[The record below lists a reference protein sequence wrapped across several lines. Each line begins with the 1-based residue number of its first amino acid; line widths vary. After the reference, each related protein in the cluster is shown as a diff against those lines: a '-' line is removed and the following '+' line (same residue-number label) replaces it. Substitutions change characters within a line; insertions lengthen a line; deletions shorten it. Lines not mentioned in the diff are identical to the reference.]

1 MGEVINLKKIPI
13 NIIWLLIIIIAFLYW
28 QNNDIVITNID
39 VNNGNIPSN
48 FDKFKILQVSDL
60 HNKKFGKNQ
69 NKLVKLT
76 KKINPD
82 IIVVTGD
89 AIDIR
94 KTNMDIA
101 INYLSQIAKSYP
113 TYYVSG
119 NHERRIKGYNRFEEL
134 LIQNNVKVLNNKYKN
149 IKIGNKEISLI
160 GMKDISFIKSKDKRK
175 EYLNTLKDI
184 KKEVNNNFTILLSH
198 RPEIIDIYS
207 QSKVDLV
214 FTGHAHGGQIRLPF
228 IDGLFAPNQGLLPKY
243 TSGKFKNGSTEMIV
257 SRGLGNS
264 LFPFRIFNRPELI
277 VTTLNKE

>member
-1 MGEVINLKKIPI
+1 MNLKKIAI
-13 NIIWLLIIIIAFLYW
+13 SMSRLLIIIIAFLHW
-28 QNNDIVITNID
+28 QNNDIVITDTDI
-39 VNNGNIPSN
+39 NNRNIPSN

-60 HNKKFGKNQ
+60 HNKEFGKNQ
-69 NKLVKLT
+69 NKLVNLT
-76 KKINPD
+76 NKINPD

-89 AIDIR
+89 AIDSR

-101 INYLSQIAKSYP
+101 IGYLSQIAKIYP

-119 NHERRIKGYNRFEEL
+119 NHERRIKEYNRFEEL
-134 LIQNNVKVLNNKYKN
+134 LIQNNVKVLNNQYEN
-149 IKIGNKEISLI
+149 IKIGNEEISLI

-175 EYLNTLKDI
+175 EYLSTLKDI
-184 KKEVNNNFTILLSH
+184 KKAVNNDFTILLSH

-207 QSKVDLV
+207 ESKVDLV

-228 IDGLFAPNQGLLPKY
+228 TDGLFAPNQGLLPRY
-243 TSGKFKNGSTEMIV
+243 TSGKFKKGNTEMIV

-277 VTTLNKE
+277 VATLNKD

>member
-1 MGEVINLKKIPI
+1 MNLKRIPI

-89 AIDIR
+89 AIDSR

-119 NHERRIKGYNRFEEL
+119 NHERRIKCIAAL
-134 LIQNNVKVLNNKYKN
+134 LFY
-149 IKIGNKEISLI
+149 
-160 GMKDISFIKSKDKRK
+160 F
-175 EYLNTLKDI
+175 
-184 KKEVNNNFTILLSH
+184 
-198 RPEIIDIYS
+198 
-207 QSKVDLV
+207 
-214 FTGHAHGGQIRLPF
+214 
-228 IDGLFAPNQGLLPKY
+228 
-243 TSGKFKNGSTEMIV
+243 
-257 SRGLGNS
+257 
-264 LFPFRIFNRPELI
+264 
-277 VTTLNKE
+277 

>member
-1 MGEVINLKKIPI
+1 MNLKRIPI

-89 AIDIR
+89 AIDSR

-228 IDGLFAPNQGLLPKY
+228 TDGLFAPNQGLLPKY
-243 TSGKFKNGSTEMIV
+243 TSGSFKKGNTEMIV

>member
-1 MGEVINLKKIPI
+1 MSR
-13 NIIWLLIIIIAFLYW
+13 LLIIIIAFLHW
-28 QNNDIVITNID
+28 QNNDIVITDID
-39 VNNGNIPSN
+39 INNRNIPSN

-60 HNKKFGKNQ
+60 HNKEFGKNQ
-69 NKLVKLT
+69 NKLVNLT
-76 KKINPD
+76 NKINPD

-89 AIDIR
+89 AIDSR

-101 INYLSQIAKSYP
+101 IGYLSQIAKIYP

-119 NHERRIKGYNRFEEL
+119 NHERRIKEYNRFEEL
-134 LIQNNVKVLNNKYKN
+134 LIQNNVKVLNNQYEN
-149 IKIGNKEISLI
+149 IKIGNEEISLI

-175 EYLNTLKDI
+175 EYLSTLKDI
-184 KKEVNNNFTILLSH
+184 KKAVNNDFTILLSH

-207 QSKVDLV
+207 ESKVDLV

-228 IDGLFAPNQGLLPKY
+228 TDGLFAPNQGLLPRY
-243 TSGKFKNGSTEMIV
+243 TSGKFKKGNTEMIV

-277 VTTLNKE
+277 VATLNKD

>member
-1 MGEVINLKKIPI
+1 MNFKKMAINMMFFLVIIVS
-13 NIIWLLIIIIAFLYW
+13 FLYW

-39 VNNGNIPSN
+39 INNGKIPSN

-69 NKLVKLT
+69 SKLVNLT
-76 KKINPD
+76 NKINPD

-89 AIDIR
+89 AIDSR

-101 INYLSQIAKSYP
+101 IDYLSQIAKIYP

-119 NHERRIKGYNRFEEL
+119 NHERRIKEYNRFEEL
-134 LIQNNVKVLNNKYKN
+134 LIQNNVKVLNNQYEN
-149 IKIGNKEISLI
+149 IKIGNEEISLI
-160 GMKDISFIKSKDKRK
+160 GMKDISFIKSKDRRK
-175 EYLNTLKDI
+175 EYLSTLKDI
-184 KKEVNNNFTILLSH
+184 KKDVSDNFTILLSH
-198 RPEIIDIYS
+198 RPEIIDVYS
-207 QSKVDLV
+207 ESKVDLV

-228 IDGLFAPNQGLLPKY
+228 TDGLFAPNQGLLPRY
-243 TSGKFKNGSTEMIV
+243 TSGKFKKGNTEMIV

-277 VTTLNKE
+277 LTTLNKD

>member
-1 MGEVINLKKIPI
+1 MNLKRIPI

-89 AIDIR
+89 AIDSR

-228 IDGLFAPNQGLLPKY
+228 TDGLFAPNQGLLPKY

>member
-1 MGEVINLKKIPI
+1 MNLKKIPI

-89 AIDIR
+89 AIDSR

-228 IDGLFAPNQGLLPKY
+228 TDGLFAPNQGLLPKY

>member
-1 MGEVINLKKIPI
+1 MNLKRIPI

-89 AIDIR
+89 AIDSR

-198 RPEIIDIYS
+198 RPELLSAYFDRNI
-207 QSKVDLV
+207 DLV
-214 FTGHAHGGQIRLPF
+214 LTGHAHGGQFRIE
-228 IDGLFAPNQGLLPKY
+228 GLGGLIAPNQGILPKY
-243 TSGKFKNGSTEMIV
+243 TEGIHTSKDKNTTMII

-264 LFPFRIFNRPELI
+264 VIPLRINNNPELVI
-277 VTTLNKE
+277 VNINNK

>member
-1 MGEVINLKKIPI
+1 MNLKRIPI

-228 IDGLFAPNQGLLPKY
+228 TDGLFAPNQGLLPKY

>member
-1 MGEVINLKKIPI
+1 MNLKKIAI
-13 NIIWLLIIIIAFLYW
+13 SMSRLLIIIIAFLYW
-28 QNNDIVITNID
+28 QNNDIVITDID
-39 VNNGNIPSN
+39 INNRNIPSN

-69 NKLVKLT
+69 SKLVNLT
-76 KKINPD
+76 NKINPD

-89 AIDIR
+89 AIDSR

-101 INYLSQIAKSYP
+101 IDYLSQIAKIYP

-119 NHERRIKGYNRFEEL
+119 NHERRIKEYNRFEEL
-134 LIQNNVKVLNNKYKN
+134 LIQNNVKVLNNQYEN
-149 IKIGNKEISLI
+149 IKIGNEEISLI

-175 EYLNTLKDI
+175 EYLSTLKDI
-184 KKEVNNNFTILLSH
+184 KKAVNNDFTILLSH

-207 QSKVDLV
+207 ESKVDLV

-228 IDGLFAPNQGLLPKY
+228 TDGLFAPNQGLLPRY
-243 TSGKFKNGSTEMIV
+243 TSGKFKKGNTEMIV

-277 VTTLNKE
+277 VATLNKD

>member
-1 MGEVINLKKIPI
+1 MNLKKIPI

-39 VNNGNIPSN
+39 VNNGKIPSN
-48 FDKFKILQVSDL
+48 FYKFKILQVSDL

-89 AIDIR
+89 AIDSR

-134 LIQNNVKVLNNKYKN
+134 LIQNNVKVLNNKCEN
-149 IKIGNKEISLI
+149 IKIGNEEISLI
-160 GMKDISFIKSKDKRK
+160 GMKDISFIKSRDKRK

>member
-1 MGEVINLKKIPI
+1 MNLKRIPI

-101 INYLSQIAKSYP
+101 INYISQIAKSYP

-134 LIQNNVKVLNNKYKN
+134 LIQNNVKVLNNKCEN
-149 IKIGNKEISLI
+149 IKIGNEEISLI
-160 GMKDISFIKSKDKRK
+160 GMKDISFIKSRDKRK

-214 FTGHAHGGQIRLPF
+214 FTWHAHGGQIRLPF
-228 IDGLFAPNQGLLPKY
+228 TDGLFAPNQGLLPKY